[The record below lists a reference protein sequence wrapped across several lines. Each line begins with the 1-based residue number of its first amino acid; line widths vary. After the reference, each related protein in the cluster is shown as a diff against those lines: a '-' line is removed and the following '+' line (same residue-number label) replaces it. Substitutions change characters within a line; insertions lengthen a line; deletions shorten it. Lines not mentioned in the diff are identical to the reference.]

1 MTTLSFPTPST
12 YPQPQYVFIHD
23 ALCELITCGET
34 DIAAPALKV
43 KIQRLA
49 KVVPGKG
56 LTGFQEQFQVCIVHI
71 MSVVC
76 CVKWSITEGC
86 Y

>member
-1 MTTLSFPTPST
+1 M
-12 YPQPQYVFIHD
+12 FIHYV
-23 ALCELITCGET
+23 LCELITCDEA

-43 KIQRLA
+43 KIQWLP

-56 LTGFQEQFQVCIVHI
+56 LTGFQEQFQVCVLI

-76 CVKWSITEGC
+76 CVK
-86 Y
+86 